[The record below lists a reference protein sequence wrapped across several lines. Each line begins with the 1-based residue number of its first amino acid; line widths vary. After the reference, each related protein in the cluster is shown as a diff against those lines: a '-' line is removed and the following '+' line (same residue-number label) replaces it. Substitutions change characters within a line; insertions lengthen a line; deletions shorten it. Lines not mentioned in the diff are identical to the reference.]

1 MKPDNRRVLIVD
13 DDQDFL
19 AVLVRT
25 LKKLDIASDVCRDD
39 ECALRKC
46 RENSYGLI
54 ILDYYLDNVLGLEVL
69 KRLKHELK
77 SEIPVLLISGA
88 TIDSEIEQEAI
99 TLGSRQFLN
108 KKIGVKE
115 LALVIKSH
123 LEGIGENADQD
134 SNSG

>member
-1 MKPDNRRVLIVD
+1 M
-13 DDQDFL
+13 
-19 AVLVRT
+19 
-25 LKKLDIASDVCRDD
+25 CRDD
-39 ECALRKC
+39 KCALKKC
-46 RENSYGLI
+46 RENRYGLI
-54 ILDYYLDNVLGLEVL
+54 ILDYYLDNVSGLEIL

-77 SEIPVLLISGA
+77 GEIPVLLISGA

-115 LALVIKSH
+115 LALVIKCQ
-123 LEGIGENADQD
+123 LKGEGENADQD

>member
-1 MKPDNRRVLIVD
+1 M
-13 DDQDFL
+13 
-19 AVLVRT
+19 
-25 LKKLDIASDVCRDD
+25 CRDD
-39 ECALRKC
+39 ECALKKC
-46 RENSYGLI
+46 RENRYGLI
-54 ILDYYLDNVLGLEVL
+54 ILDYYLDNVSGLEIL

-77 SEIPVLLISGA
+77 SEIPVLLISSA

-115 LALVIKSH
+115 LALVIKCQ
-123 LEGIGENADQD
+123 LKGEGENADQD